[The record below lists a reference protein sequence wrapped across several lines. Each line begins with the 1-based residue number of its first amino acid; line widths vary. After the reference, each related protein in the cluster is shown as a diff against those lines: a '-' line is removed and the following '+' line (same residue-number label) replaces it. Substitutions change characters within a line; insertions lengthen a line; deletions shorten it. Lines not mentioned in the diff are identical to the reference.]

1 MRKGNKADY
10 LGAIQTA
17 LGSVWIQK
25 DMLPI
30 SNNPVLM
37 LVDDMTFIQNY
48 QHLGNSIFHE
58 L

>member
-1 MRKGNKADY
+1 MRKRNTADY
-10 LGAIQTA
+10 LPAIQAAIGT
-17 LGSVWIQK
+17 VWIQK

-37 LVDDMTFIQNY
+37 LADDLAFIQNY
-48 QHLGNSIFHE
+48 QHLGNSMFHE